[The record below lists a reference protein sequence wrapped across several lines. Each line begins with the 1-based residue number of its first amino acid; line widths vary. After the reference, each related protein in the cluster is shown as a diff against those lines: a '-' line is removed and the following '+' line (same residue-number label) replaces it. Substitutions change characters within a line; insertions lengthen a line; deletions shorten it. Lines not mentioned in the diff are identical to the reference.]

1 MVCVSSLVWMTIG
14 IGAAGGC
21 GIVALL
27 ASSGVPL
34 LGSLVW
40 GGVFTAF
47 FLMLVSPRPFRR
59 LVGLTGV
66 GGCAFGAGLAANGSA
81 SVLKAV
87 AAGGLLGL
95 CLLAILSLVFFTH
108 APWQVAAKNTTR

>member
-66 GGCAFGAGLAANGSA
+66 GGCAFAQVWQPMDRRA
-81 SVLKAV
+81 SSRQSLPAV
-87 AAGGLLGL
+87 CWGCA
-95 CLLAILSLVFFTH
+95 C
-108 APWQVAAKNTTR
+108 